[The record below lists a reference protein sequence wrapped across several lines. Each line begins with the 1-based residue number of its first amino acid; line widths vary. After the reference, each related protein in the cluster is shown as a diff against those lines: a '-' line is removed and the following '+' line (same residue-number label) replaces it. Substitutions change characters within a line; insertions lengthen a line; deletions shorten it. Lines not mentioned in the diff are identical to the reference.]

1 MRDCTCSDPGN
12 HFDSFDVDHI
22 DVEFFCGRI
31 GNSKNERLG
40 WVSMTTQENDR
51 KMVLD
56 AINLCDKIGVGRDDF
71 FLWTTNLATLIVQ
84 EIGKIRNQ
92 VKRETLSEI
101 DVEFNDDGGFD
112 VYFEMFVLYD
122 NPLDHPGSFVLRKWI
137 LKFENPR
144 PCEEIL
150 LKFEAETRFKAIE
163 YVNNHFKNTK
173 VFLQRSETDDECIVG
188 TWI

>member
-1 MRDCTCSDPGN
+1 
-12 HFDSFDVDHI
+12 
-22 DVEFFCGRI
+22 
-31 GNSKNERLG
+31 
-40 WVSMTTQENDR
+40 MTTQEENDR

-56 AINLCDKIGVGRDDF
+56 AINLCDQIGVGRNDF
-71 FLWTTNLATLIVQ
+71 FLWTTNLATFIAQ
-84 EIGKIRNQ
+84 EIGKMRDQ

-150 LKFEAETRFKAIE
+150 LKFEAENQIKAIE
-163 YVNNHFKNTK
+163 FVNNHFKNTK
-173 VFLQRSETDDECIVG
+173 VFLPRSKTNDECVVG

>member
-1 MRDCTCSDPGN
+1 
-12 HFDSFDVDHI
+12 
-22 DVEFFCGRI
+22 
-31 GNSKNERLG
+31 
-40 WVSMTTQENDR
+40 MTTQENDR

-71 FLWTTNLATLIVQ
+71 FLWTTN
-84 EIGKIRNQ
+84 
-92 VKRETLSEI
+92 
-101 DVEFNDDGGFD
+101 NDDGGFD

-173 VFLQRSETDDECIVG
+173 AFLQRSETDDKCVVG

>member
-1 MRDCTCSDPGN
+1 MSDRKRILDVISLCDRIGEGRK
-12 HFDSFDVDHI
+12 DSF
-22 DVEFFCGRI
+22 
-31 GNSKNERLG
+31 
-40 WVSMTTQENDR
+40 
-51 KMVLD
+51 
-56 AINLCDKIGVGRDDF
+56 
-71 FLWTTNLATLIVQ
+71 LWEVNLATFMNL
-84 EIGKIRNQ
+84 EMNKLRNE
-92 VKRETLSEI
+92 VKRETLNQVE
-101 DVEFNDDGGFD
+101 VEFNDDGGFD

-173 VFLQRSETDDECIVG
+173 AFLQRSETDDKCIVG